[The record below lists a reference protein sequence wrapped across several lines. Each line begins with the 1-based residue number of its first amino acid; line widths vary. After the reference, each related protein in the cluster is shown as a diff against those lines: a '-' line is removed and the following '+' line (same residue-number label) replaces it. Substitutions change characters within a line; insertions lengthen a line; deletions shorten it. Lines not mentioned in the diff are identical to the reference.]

1 MRVAILNQFY
11 APDLSPTAH
20 LAASLATHRVARGD
34 EVTVVAGAGDY
45 TGRGPDR
52 GGRTA
57 ARRRGRRGRGDG
69 GPRVLRVWNPG
80 LGRVRVAARLL
91 DYLAFSAGA
100 LARVLALPRQDVVV
114 VMTTPPF
121 LVVAAVAH
129 KLLRGRGRP
138 CGVVLWSM
146 DCYPDAAER
155 YGTIRPGGLA
165 SRSLRAL
172 NRWSYRHLDDVVCL
186 DDAMVDLLRSQYA
199 PAAGD
204 SPRFTVIPNWEPL
217 SLFPP
222 TSGAPPAWAGYT
234 ADPLLT
240 DRFVVLYQG
249 NLGYGHPYATVLGAA
264 ARLEADGDAVG
275 WLFMGGGARWDALGA
290 EARAA
295 GLRHLVRHGYLPK
308 AEITE
313 VLAGAGASL
322 IILDAHALGV
332 MSPSKL
338 HSSLATGRPILYVG
352 PQGSNVDD
360 AIERFGCGV
369 SLREGD
375 VDGLVAAVRRLRDD
389 PGWAADVS
397 ARARTAFETAYC
409 DATTLPAF
417 DAIIERRP

>member
-20 LAASLATHRVARGD
+20 LAASLATHRAARGD

-45 TGRGPDR
+45 TGRGADGGGRRRWAR
-52 GGRTA
+52 GGN
-57 ARRRGRRGRGDG
+57 GGG

-100 LARVLALPRQDVVV
+100 LARVLPLPRQDVLV

-129 KLLRGRGRP
+129 KLLRGKGRR
-138 CGVVLWSM
+138 CRVVLWSM

-172 NRWSYRHLDDVVCL
+172 NRWTYRHLDDVVCL
-186 DDAMVDLLRSQYA
+186 DGAMVELLRSQYA
-199 PAAGD
+199 PAGDD

-222 TSGAPPAWAGYT
+222 TSGAPPVWAGYT
-234 ADPLLT
+234 TDPVLA

-275 WLFMGGGARWDALGA
+275 WLFMGGGARWDAFGA

-322 IILDAHALGV
+322 IILDDNALGV

-352 PQGSNVDD
+352 PRGSNVDD
-360 AIERFGCGV
+360 AIERFDCGV

-375 VDGLVAAVRRLRDD
+375 VDGLVTAVRRLRDD
-389 PGWAADVS
+389 PGWAADVR

-409 DATTLPAF
+409 DAATLPAF
-417 DAIIERRP
+417 DELIDHRP